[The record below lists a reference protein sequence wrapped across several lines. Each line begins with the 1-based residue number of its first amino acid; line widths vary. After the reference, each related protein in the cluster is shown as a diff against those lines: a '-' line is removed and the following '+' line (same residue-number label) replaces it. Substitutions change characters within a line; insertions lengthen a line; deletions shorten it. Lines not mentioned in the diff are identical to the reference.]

1 MGKSE
6 ILMLLAGV
14 ALSIMLAMVAVP
26 MFSSGNE
33 MADRQQVQQDL
44 MSIKSSIP
52 LILALEG
59 NTEGNFNSTNIKKHV
74 TGFSE
79 DAAPATGHNGIIVN
93 TKNKDIVGKETTY
106 QIIDGGV
113 NTMVSVAINSS
124 DSGVDLSKITRMESI
139 CDGDTTAAY
148 IASLKTLANGSNVNT
163 FTCKMKR

>member
-14 ALSIMLAMVAVP
+14 ALSVMLAMIAVP

-59 NTEGNFNSTNIKKHV
+59 NDKGKFNSKNLEKHV
-74 TGFSE
+74 TGFSSTV
-79 DAAPATGHNGIIVN
+79 DPTGDPLGSTLGGTIVN
-93 TKNKDIVGKETTY
+93 TKNKDDANKKTTY
-106 QIIDGGV
+106 
-113 NTMVSVAINSS
+113 AITDDQTN
-124 DSGVDLSKITRMESI
+124 DKVTILVTAPTKFDLRKLSRIESI
-139 CDGDTTAAY
+139 CDAKASNPLPTTDAT
-148 IASLKTLANGSNVNT
+148 KHT
-163 FTCKMKR
+163 FTCEMNR